1 MEKLIRLKREAQER
15 IKVLREQIDEV
26 AEYHKHGKLDSEL
39 ASRIIES
46 SLNEIHDKERF
57 IKQIERLMKEEGES
71 MKMTNYILGEAR
83 KRKIEDLGWDAIF
96 MEILDEKE
104 AWEEIFGEIPE
115 ESKKELEEWWDETE
129 YPDLK
134 RFIVLEYLERE
145 ITE

>member
-1 MEKLIRLKREAQER
+1 MERGEKMCKELESLKREAQER
-15 IKVLREQIDEV
+15 IK
-26 AEYHKHGKLDSEL
+26 
-39 ASRIIES
+39 
-46 SLNEIHDKERF
+46 ERF
-57 IKQIERLMKEEGES
+57 IKQIEKLMKEEGES
-71 MKMTNYILGEAR
+71 MKMINHILEEAR

-96 MEILDEKE
+96 MEILDEEE
-104 AWEEIFGEIPE
+104 AWEKVYNEIPE